1 MPSMRDLSSAAAR
14 LLGNMTLTAATL
26 AATGTSAATIKS
38 TGTITYIAGG
48 KLKTKSA
55 LSGQAM
61 TAAPTTSSTKA
72 DGTAFTQAEVD
83 AWRQYVIPA
92 GEVCYIVV
100 ALDGGGNVIILQGS
114 YDDQD
119 LQFRGQGLAKGKSE
133 IPDIPD
139 GVVPIGIMKMAY
151 ASAFTLGTTATD
163 VAGIS
168 YQDVAFL
175 PLAKTL

>member
-1 MPSMRDLSSAAAR
+1 MPSMRDLPSAAAK
-14 LLGNMTLTAATL
+14 LLGNMCLTAATL

-38 TGTITYIAGG
+38 TGTITYTSAG
-48 KLKTKSA
+48 KIKTKAA
-55 LSGQAM
+55 LSGQAV
-61 TAAPTTSSTKA
+61 TAAPTTSTTKS

-92 GEVCYIVV
+92 GKVCYIVV

-119 LQFRGQGLAKGKSE
+119 LQFRGQMLAKGKSV
-133 IPDIPD
+133 IPDIPE
-139 GVVPIGIMKMAY
+139 GVTPIGVMKMAY

-163 VAGIS
+163 VTGIS
-168 YQDVAFL
+168 YLDVSVL
-175 PLAKTL
+175 PTATTF